1 MFIHL
6 LKSIIQ
12 SEKDC
17 LDNVKITEFLK
28 NSDFSVERCYN
39 FTSSERRVS
48 NMEPYKAA
56 KMPIEYKIDKEML
69 RLISEANV
77 KYGEYKSLLNTLEF
91 DAGYFLNSVI
101 LNESYKSTQIEGTQI
116 SQDEMYYLKYLEK
129 TDDNREIQNLRK
141 TIEYATVH
149 LQKGNQIS
157 YDFVNE
163 MHRIILDS
171 VRGSQ
176 RTPGQ
181 IRTTQNWIG
190 PRGCTIDT
198 ATFVPPIP
206 EEVYGLLAN
215 LYEYMNDAFIDPL
228 LVNIALSH
236 MQFETIHA
244 YKDGNGRLGR
254 ALIPVQMAML
264 DENTPILYM
273 SEILELYKPSYQRSL
288 MECRRGNVA
297 GYIKFFLQCVI
308 DQCNAYIFKLNRIKE
323 IYKEDMKT
331 IELIKGNSVYK
342 IMPIIMKQI
351 VFTKK
356 EIQDMSG
363 VSQNVV
369 SKIINQLVELK
380 VIVPDSTI
388 MKKDSA
394 IRKYTKSL

>member
-1 MFIHL
+1 
-6 LKSIIQ
+6 
-12 SEKDC
+12 
-17 LDNVKITEFLK
+17 
-28 NSDFSVERCYN
+28 
-39 FTSSERRVS
+39 
-48 NMEPYKAA
+48 MEPYKAK
-56 KMPIEYKIDKEML
+56 KMPLEYKIDKEML
-69 RLISEANV
+69 MLISEANV

-91 DAGYFLNSVI
+91 DAGFFLDSVI

-116 SQDEMYYLKYLEK
+116 SQDEMYYLKYMEI
-129 TDDNREIQNLRK
+129 TDDSREIQNLKK
-141 TIEYATVH
+141 TIEYASSN
-149 LQKGNQIS
+149 LQVGNKIS
-157 YDFVNE
+157 YELVNE

-206 EEVYGLLAN
+206 EEVYGLLKN
-215 LYEYMNDAFIDPL
+215 LYEYMNDEFEDPL

-264 DENTPILYM
+264 DQSTPILY
-273 SEILELYKPSYQRSL
+273 I
-288 MECRRGNVA
+288 
-297 GYIKFFLQCVI
+297 I
-308 DQCNAYIFKLNRIKE
+308 DQCNAYIYKLDRIKE

-331 IELIKGNSVYK
+331 IEAIKGNSVYK
-342 IMPIIMKQI
+342 IMPVIMKQI

-356 EIQDMSG
+356 EIQELSG
-363 VSQNVV
+363 VSPNVV
-369 SKIINQLVELK
+369 SKIINQLVDLN
-380 VIVPDSTI
+380 VIIPDSTK
-388 MKKDSA
+388 MKKGYRYQK
-394 IRKYTKSL
+394 IYEVFVGTREF

>member
-1 MFIHL
+1 
-6 LKSIIQ
+6 
-12 SEKDC
+12 
-17 LDNVKITEFLK
+17 
-28 NSDFSVERCYN
+28 
-39 FTSSERRVS
+39 
-48 NMEPYKAA
+48 MEPYKAS
-56 KMPIEYKIDKEML
+56 KMPLEYKIDKEML
-69 RLISEANV
+69 RLISDANV

-91 DAGYFLNSVI
+91 DAGFFLDAVI

-116 SQDEMYYLKYLEK
+116 SQDEVYYLKYMEI
-129 TDDNREIQNLRK
+129 TDDNREIQNLKR
-141 TIEYATVH
+141 TIEYAASY
-149 LQKGNQIS
+149 LQKGNSIS
-157 YDFVNE
+157 YEFVNE

-176 RTPGQ
+176 RSPGQ

-206 EEVYGLLAN
+206 EEVYGLLTN
-215 LYEYMNDAFIDPL
+215 LYEYMNDKFIDPL
-228 LVNIALSH
+228 LVNVALSH

-264 DENTPILYM
+264 DESTPILYM

-288 MECRRGNVA
+288 MECRKGNVA
-297 GYIKFFLQCVI
+297 GYIKFFLQCIV
-308 DQCNAYIFKLNRIKE
+308 DQCNAYIFKLERIKE

-331 IELIKGNSVYK
+331 IEAIKGNSVYK

-356 EIQDMSG
+356 EIQEMSG
-363 VSQNVV
+363 VSINVV
-369 SKIINQLVELK
+369 SRIINQLVELN
-380 VIVPDSTI
+380 VIVPDTTV
-388 MKKDSA
+388 MKKGFRYQKIYEVFVGS
-394 IRKYTKSL
+394 KEF